1 MVRFYADTHLE
12 FAPLVVVRNPLVRFA
27 LLYIWYSLANCNF
40 HLSFEQCSYKNS
52 KTDSIQTSTQTTDM
66 AYHY

>member
-12 FAPLVVVRNPLVRFA
+12 LAPLVVARNPLVGFA
-27 LLYIWYSLANCNF
+27 LLYRSYRLANCDV
-40 HLSFEQCSYKNS
+40 HQRFEQCSWQNF

-66 AYHY
+66 AYH